1 MRKSNYSAMAT
12 GLYVN
17 FAMLGIATIIISQY
31 SSWFSQAWNTNV
43 KGVSLVLSMVG
54 IGRILTILFAG
65 IISDKIGRKKAMMIS
80 MISNALFLLGI
91 GFANNIILAS
101 IAALLFGITNSFGD
115 SAAYPAMTE
124 AFPKRAA
131 TMNSLLKA
139 AMSVAQFL
147 FPFWVAAVSNARLTV
162 IILAVLLII
171 DAIFLASS
179 AFAPQNEA
187 TESSEETLKTNT
199 DNKDQNKPKMAVDGT
214 LLIML
219 GFTIC
224 FTFYVFS
231 QYAPQFGSVVLGV
244 STTASKTL
252 VSWYA
257 MSSMISV
264 FLTAF
269 IVTKTHPL
277 NVILVYSAIS
287 FAALAIMIVYPTL
300 TTARMGSIAIGFFG
314 AGGLWQ
320 LGLSVL
326 TEYFPKGRGKI
337 TSYYSSM
344 AALTYF
350 LGPLVSSMLIK
361 DTAQSVLMVFI
372 TTAVMAL
379 ISIIG
384 STILIV
390 RKRNFATSRGV
401 IANEQN
407 TKN

>member
-1 MRKSNYSAMAT
+1 MKKTNYAAMAA
-12 GLYVN
+12 GLYFN
-17 FAMLGIATIIISQY
+17 FAVLGIATIIISQY
-31 SSWFSQAWNTNV
+31 SNWFSQAWNTNV
-43 KGVSLVLSMVG
+43 QGVSLVLSMVG
-54 IGRILTILFAG
+54 IGRIVTILFAG
-65 IISDKIGRKKAMMIS
+65 VISDKIGRKKAIMIS
-80 MISNALFLLGI
+80 MISNILFLLGI
-91 GFANNIILAS
+91 GFATNIIVAS
-101 IAALLFGITNSFGD
+101 IAALFFGVTNSFGD
-115 SAAYPAMTE
+115 AASYPAMTE

-147 FPFWVAAVSNARLTV
+147 FPFWVAAVSSARFTV
-162 IILAVLLII
+162 IILAVLLIA

-179 AFAPQNEA
+179 SFAPHNDTA
-187 TESSEETLKTNT
+187 DTSEETSATSL
-199 DNKDQNKPKMAVDGT
+199 DNAGSNKPKMAVDGT

-231 QYAPQFGSVVLGV
+231 QYAPQFGSVVLGA
-244 STTASKTL
+244 STAASRTL

-269 IVTKTHPL
+269 IVTKTHSL
-277 NVILVYSAIS
+277 NVILVYSIIS
-287 FAALAIMIVYPTL
+287 FIALVIMIVHPTL

-350 LGPLVSSMLIK
+350 LGPLVSSLLIE
-361 DTAQSVLMVFI
+361 DTPSSVLMVFVTI
-372 TTAVMAL
+372 AVMAL
-379 ISIIG
+379 ISIVG

-390 RKRNFATSRGV
+390 RKRNFESSGGV
-401 IANEQN
+401 IANGQH